1 LTAWKNSLANLKP
14 IKGWLLDV
22 YPSDLGKMTV
32 WIVTEKGER
41 LRLKDKFQP
50 KIYVSGKRADL
61 SKLTNHL
68 ATSKSVARWRYVE
81 KYADFM
87 KNKKS
92 KVLEVT
98 MTDCR
103 RIPYFARELL
113 RLGDYQKFKLH
124 NVDVPSAQAYFYEKD
139 VFPLAFV
146 RITVQGDRVAYW
158 LLDSVESLDYEFPPL
173 RMMSLRVEITSEQS
187 VPNFDDPIGSIILEL
202 DGKNVV
208 IDEGD
213 ENKKILRLVRII
225 REKDPDIIF
234 TQGGDSFLFPYLAYR
249 ALANGVLSRL
259 VLGRKDVPL
268 KAEKKRG
275 TTFFS
280 YGRVYFKALM
290 RRLYGRIHVDEKN
303 TFIYSTC
310 GLDGLIEVSR
320 TCRFPLHK
328 AARASIGT
336 IMSSLQ
342 LYQATKD
349 NILIP
354 WKKREPEAFK
364 STWELLVADRGGF
377 IFEPKL
383 GIHDWVAE
391 VDFSS
396 MYPTLMAK
404 RNISAETVLCRCCPD
419 STLRVPELG
428 YNICEKREG
437 IVPRTLKM
445 ILKKRITYKRL
456 RNEAEDLEPRQIYN
470 RRQKA
475 LKWIL
480 VTCFGYLGYK
490 NARFGKVDAHIA
502 VCAFAREALLKT
514 VRMAED
520 RGFEIV
526 HGIVDSLWLKKQG
539 ASPREYVELC
549 KAVSEEVGVQL
560 NVEGGYRWIVFL
572 PSRIHVEVPVLNRY
586 YGVFESGKIKVRG
599 IEAVRRDT
607 PSFIKKAQ
615 MDMISVLANATNS
628 EAFIKKIPEAV
639 EVLRG
644 YVEKLRKRAVDVR
657 DLIIAKQLSMQPDR
671 YTHDVF
677 QAIAAKQLMKEGI
690 EVPGG
695 QTVRYLITDAENR
708 RANKRV
714 KVAELIDTET
724 PYDVRKYVAM
734 LILAGANILSPFGY
748 TEEGLKDEICYRETQ
763 TVLKP
768 TLHADTVQVVS
779 EQNV

>member
-1 LTAWKNSLANLKP
+1 LTNWKNNLANLEP

-22 YPSDLGKMTV
+22 YPSGPGKMTV

-41 LRLKDKFQP
+41 VRLKDKFQP
-50 KIYVSGKRADL
+50 KIYVSGKMTKL
-61 SKLTNHL
+61 SKLTAHL
-68 ATSKSVARWRYVE
+68 ATSKSVVRWRYVE

-87 KNKKS
+87 ENRKS
-92 KVLEVT
+92 KVLEIT
-98 MTDCR
+98 TTDCH
-103 RIPYFARELL
+103 RIPYFARKLL
-113 RLGDYQKFKLH
+113 RLGDYRKFKLH
-124 NVDVPSAQAYFYEKD
+124 NVDVPSVQAYFYGKD
-139 VFPLAFV
+139 IFPLAFV
-146 RITVQGDRVAYW
+146 GVTVQGDRLAYW
-158 LLDSVESLDYEFPPL
+158 LLDSVESWDYEFPPL
-173 RMMSLRVEITSEQS
+173 RVMSLRVEIASEQS
-187 VPNFDDPIGSIILEL
+187 VPNFNDPIGSIILEW
-202 DGKNVV
+202 DGKSVV
-208 IDEGD
+208 IEGGN
-213 ENKKILRLVRII
+213 ENEKILRMVGVI
-225 REKDPDIIF
+225 REKNPDIIF
-234 TQGGDSFLFPYLAYR
+234 TQGGDSFLFPYLARR
-249 ALANGVLSRL
+249 AFVNGVLNRL
-259 VLGRKDVPL
+259 VLGREAVPL

-275 TTFFS
+275 ITFFS
-280 YGRVYFKALM
+280 YGRVYFKAPM
-290 RRLYGRIHVDEKN
+290 RRLYGRIHIDEKN
-303 TFIYSTC
+303 TFIYSAC

-320 TCRFPLHK
+320 TCRVPLHK

-342 LYQATKD
+342 LYQAIKD
-349 NILIP
+349 DILIP

-404 RNISAETVLCRCCPD
+404 RNISAETVLCKCCPE
-419 STLRVPELG
+419 SKLRVPELG
-428 YNICEKREG
+428 YNVCEKREG

-445 ILKKRITYKRL
+445 ILKKRTTYKRL
-456 RNEAEDLEPRQIYN
+456 INEAEDLASRQVYN

-514 VRMAED
+514 VRMAEE

-539 ASPREYVELC
+539 VSPREYVELC
-549 KAVSEEVGVQL
+549 KTVSEEVGVQL
-560 NVEGGYRWIVFL
+560 NVEGRYRWIVFL
-572 PSRIHVEVPVLNRY
+572 PSRTHVEVPVLNRY
-586 YGVFESGKIKVRG
+586 YGVFESGKIKARG

-607 PSFIKKAQ
+607 PSFIKKTQ
-615 MDMISVLANATNS
+615 MDMIRALAKAPNS
-628 EAFIKKIPEAV
+628 EAFMKRIPGSV

-657 DLIIAKQLSMQPDR
+657 DLIIAKQLSMHPDR
-671 YTHDVF
+671 YAHDVF
-677 QAIAAKQLMKEGI
+677 QVIAAKQLMKEGVEI
-690 EVPGG
+690 SGG

-708 RANKRV
+708 RASKRV
-714 KVAELIDTET
+714 KVAELVNVET
-724 PYDVRKYVAM
+724 RYDVRKYVAM

-748 TEEGLKDEICYRETQ
+748 NEEGLKDEICYGERQ
-763 TVLKP
+763 IVLKP
-768 TLHADTVQVVS
+768 TLTTT
-779 EQNV
+779 